1 MNYNKALFRI
11 CSVSFNEY
19 VEIDGCLILENQS
32 EFYIGVTKDV
42 KDRLGQ
48 VTFVDT
54 IPIGKVL
61 SKGGI
66 IGIVESSCAGEWPMK
81 SPVDAVVTRFN
92 DRLIKKPE
100 LFGTTPEEGWI
111 VRCKLK
117 GVNSI
122 SELGEVKKFKED

>member
-1 MNYNKALFRI
+1 M
-11 CSVSFNEY
+11 SFNEY
-19 VEIDGCLILENQS
+19 VEIDGCLIFENQS
-32 EFYIGVTKDV
+32 EFFVGVAKDV
-42 KDRLGQ
+42 KDKLGQ

-54 IPIGKVL
+54 IPIGKHL
-61 SKGGI
+61 TKGGI
-66 IGIVESSCAGEWPMK
+66 IGIVESSSSGEWPMK

-100 LFGTTPEEGWI
+100 LFGTTPEDGWI
-111 VRCKLK
+111 VRCKIK